1 MEEGISAEL
10 IRSHLRCIKMLSN
23 SCRYGIRAV
32 IYLANQPL
40 SSGKIGIKKI
50 SSDLNLPM
58 PFLAKILQ
66 QLVKQKILSSSK
78 GPHGGFSL
86 LKDPRK
92 ITLLD
97 IVTAIDGTDIFT
109 DCVMHNGSCE
119 SIDRTKTKCPLHDDY
134 DLIRRNMVKVFS
146 NNTIHDLVV
155 KANGPK
161 NITI

>member
-1 MEEGISAEL
+1 
-10 IRSHLRCIKMLSN
+10 MLSN

-32 IYLANQPL
+32 IYLASQPL
-40 SSGKIGIKKI
+40 TDGNTGIRKI
-50 SSDLNLPM
+50 SKDLKLPT

-66 QLVKQKILSSSK
+66 QLAKQKILSSSK

-97 IVTAIDGTDIFT
+97 IVNTIDGNDFFT

-119 SIDRTKTKCPLHDDY
+119 GVKKDRKHCPLHEDYEKTRKNLTELFSNRTIY
-134 DLIRRNMVKVFS
+134 DLVKKAD
-146 NNTIHDLVV
+146 NTEL
-155 KANGPK
+155 
-161 NITI
+161 ITI